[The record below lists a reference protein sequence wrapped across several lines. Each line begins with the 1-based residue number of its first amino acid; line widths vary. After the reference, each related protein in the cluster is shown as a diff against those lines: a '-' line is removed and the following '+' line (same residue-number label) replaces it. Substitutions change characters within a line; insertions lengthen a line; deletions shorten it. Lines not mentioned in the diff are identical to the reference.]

1 MTSREKLENHFGSYR
16 RKKEE
21 FLKKKK
27 FLLKKFK
34 KKFPK
39 KFFSKLQK
47 RSKMLEKMILSPME
61 VVSEGGNRE
70 KVAKKEKLKKI
81 LRFQRP

>member
-1 MTSREKLENHFGSYR
+1 MT
-16 RKKEE
+16 RKKVVNSEATE
-21 FLKKKK
+21 GRRRIFEKRII
-27 FLLKKFK
+27 FFLKKFK
-34 KKFPK
+34 KNFPK
-39 KFFSKLQK
+39 FFFFSKLQK

-70 KVAKKEKLKKI
+70 KVVKKEKLIKI

>member
-1 MTSREKLENHFGSYR
+1 
-16 RKKEE
+16 
-21 FLKKKK
+21 
-27 FLLKKFK
+27 LKKFK
-34 KKFPK
+34 KNFPK

-70 KVAKKEKLKKI
+70 KVAKKEKLEKI

>member
-1 MTSREKLENHFGSYR
+1 MTIRKSFRKLQ
-16 RKKEE
+16 KEE
-21 FLKKKK
+21 GRIFEKKIIFFEKIQKK
-27 FLLKKFK
+27 FSKKI
-34 KKFPK
+34 
-39 KFFSKLQK
+39 FSKLQK

-81 LRFQRP
+81 LGFQRP